1 MDGGGGGVDTHTDV
15 IELETG
21 VVWNRESGAIS
32 RVRVM
37 FCAVVGRAWGSRG
50 GGGGEEEEEKYTVRR
65 TKVRPSNVSRP
76 SISTSTAPHHRNG
89 TGRYTRMSF

>member
-1 MDGGGGGVDTHTDV
+1 MEMVDWLAGWLVDFWIVVWVGGRSDEHYVFCEALVVKGEGGGGVYVYMDGGGGGVDTHTDV

-37 FCAVVGRAWGSRG
+37 FCAWLLGDD
-50 GGGGEEEEEKYTVRR
+50 EQ
-65 TKVRPSNVSRP
+65 
-76 SISTSTAPHHRNG
+76 STD
-89 TGRYTRMSF
+89 